1 MNIDYKRNFRKV
13 AGLAIAIIMYYVIH
27 EGAHLIY
34 ALFTGVFKQ
43 INFIQMGVQIETY
56 REQMSDVQTG
66 IFCLVGAISTLSAGW
81 ILTVL
86 AGRIVECRSLF
97 FRAAA
102 FYITLVFLLNDPF
115 YLSVFYPYVGGG
127 DMNGIKLIIPEAFAR
142 AGFAALF
149 AVNLILVV
157 KWVYPVYKKAFSLES
172 VFSSNGS
179 DGESS

>member
-1 MNIDYKRNFRKV
+1 MEKMNIDYKRNLRKI
-13 AGLAIAIIMYYVIH
+13 AGLAIAIVMYYVIH

-34 ALFTGVFKQ
+34 ALCLGVFKQ

-66 IFCLVGAISTLSAGW
+66 ILCLVGALATLSAGW
-81 ILTVL
+81 GLTAL
-86 AGRIVECRSLF
+86 AGRIVKCRSLY

-127 DMNGIKLIIPEAFAR
+127 DMNGIKLLIPETFAR
-142 AGFAALF
+142 AGFAVLF
-149 AVNLILVV
+149 AVNLFLVV
-157 KWVYPVYKKAFSLES
+157 KRVYPVYKRAYS
-172 VFSSNGS
+172 
-179 DGESS
+179 